1 MSPRELLTGGRHPVT
16 RLYPLTVFFAAD
28 GVLFASWIVR
38 IPEIKNQVGASATA
52 LGLALL
58 CMTVSS
64 AASMYFAGGLCERL
78 GTRLVLVASFPLV
91 CAGLVTPALARSVV
105 ALGAIL
111 FVFGAIYGVLLVA
124 LNSAAVEIEATSGR
138 AIMSP
143 MHGLW
148 SVGGLVGAVIGG
160 LLAAHLTS
168 VEHFAVVAVAGVLVA
183 VCFAR
188 PMLLT
193 GTDQPVR
200 PDGMADGT
208 AGPAAKATARKH
220 EPGRQAARTPIS
232 LAVVLLG
239 VVALCT
245 AYGEGAIGDW
255 TALHLRENLGAAAG
269 VAAYGFGVYSVAIA
283 TGRLTGGRLIE
294 RLGET
299 RVLSGGAVLA
309 AAGVLTTAWA
319 GSLAVAFAGLLAVGL
334 GLANMFPVAMARAG
348 AIGGPRGVGLA
359 STIGNTGMLAG
370 PPLIGFLADQV
381 GLRSALST
389 VAVTALVAAIIGLV
403 QRSLRGRAEE
413 PGSPAKVAAAEP
425 AHRR

>member
-1 MSPRELLTGGRHPVT
+1 M
-16 RLYPLTVFFAAD
+16 TVFFAAD

-78 GTRLVLVASFPLV
+78 GTRTVLVASFPLV

-124 LNSAAVEIEATSGR
+124 LNSAAVEIESTSGR

-160 LLAAHLTS
+160 LLAAHLTA
-168 VEHFAVVAVAGVLVA
+168 VEHFAVVAVAGVVVA
-183 VCFAR
+183 VGFAR
-188 PMLLT
+188 PMLRT

-200 PDGMADGT
+200 TDGT
-208 AGPAAKATARKH
+208 AGPATAARGQEQKQEQEQEQKQKQEQETVRRTAR
-220 EPGRQAARTPIS
+220 RPIS

-255 TALHLRENLGAAAG
+255 VALHLRENLGAAAG

-299 RVLSGGAVLA
+299 WVLSGGAVLA

-334 GLANMFPVAMARAG
+334 GLANMFPVAIARAG

-381 GLRSALST
+381 GLRTALST
-389 VAVTALVAAIIGLV
+389 VAVTALVAAVIGLV
-403 QRSLRGRAEE
+403 QRSLRVRTEGAAD
-413 PGSPAKVAAAEP
+413 SPVGTVAAEP
-425 AHRR
+425 AHRV

>member
-1 MSPRELLTGGRHPVT
+1 MSPRQLLTGVRHPVT

-64 AASMYFAGGLCERL
+64 AASMYFAGALCERL
-78 GTRLVLVASFPLV
+78 GTRTVLVASFPLV
-91 CAGLVTPALARSVV
+91 CAGLVTPALAHSVV
-105 ALGAIL
+105 ALGGIL
-111 FVFGAIYGVLLVA
+111 LVFGAIYGVLLVA
-124 LNSAAVEIEATSGR
+124 LNSAAVEIESTSGR

-183 VCFAR
+183 GGFAR

-193 GTDQPVR
+193 GTDQPVLSV
-200 PDGMADGT
+200 GT
-208 AGPAAKATARKH
+208 AAAAKEH
-220 EPGRQAARTPIS
+220 EPVRRAARTPIS

-255 TALHLRENLGAAAG
+255 VALHLRENLGAAAG

-299 RVLSGGAVLA
+299 WVLSGGAVLA
-309 AAGVLTTAWA
+309 AGGVLTTAWA

-334 GLANMFPVAMARAG
+334 GLANMFPVAIARAG

-381 GLRSALST
+381 GLRTALST
-389 VAVTALVAAIIGLV
+389 VAVTALVAAVIGLV
-403 QRSLRGRAEE
+403 QRSLRVRADGAAE
-413 PGSPAKVAAAEP
+413 SPADPVAAEA
-425 AHRR
+425 ANRG

>member
-1 MSPRELLTGGRHPVT
+1 M
-16 RLYPLTVFFAAD
+16 TVFFAAD

-78 GTRLVLVASFPLV
+78 GTRTVLVASFPLV
-91 CAGLVTPALARSVV
+91 CAGLVTPALASSVV

-111 FVFGAIYGVLLVA
+111 FGFGAIYGVLLVA
-124 LNSAAVEIEATSGR
+124 LNSAAVEIESTSGR

-168 VEHFAVVAVAGVLVA
+168 VEHFAAVAVAGVVVA

-193 GTDQPVR
+193 GTDRAVR
-200 PDGMADGT
+200 PDGAASTATSATTAEKEGT
-208 AGPAAKATARKH
+208 QG
-220 EPGRQAARTPIS
+220 QVARTPIS

-283 TGRLTGGRLIE
+283 AGRLTGGRLIE

-299 RVLSGGAVLA
+299 QVLSGGAVLA

-381 GLRSALST
+381 GLQTALST
-389 VAVTALVAAIIGLV
+389 VAVTALVAAAIGLV
-403 QRSLRGRAEE
+403 QRSRRGRAEAAA
-413 PGSPAKVAAAEP
+413 GSPAKAVAAEP

>member
-1 MSPRELLTGGRHPVT
+1 MSPRQLLTGGRHPVT

-78 GTRLVLVASFPLV
+78 GTRTVLVASFPLV

-124 LNSAAVEIEATSGR
+124 LNSAAVEIESTSGR

-160 LLAAHLTS
+160 LLAAHLTA

-183 VCFAR
+183 VGFAR

-193 GTDQPVR
+193 GADRPVR
-200 PDGMADGT
+200 SEGT
-208 AGPAAKATARKH
+208 AAAAAKEH
-220 EPGRQAARTPIS
+220 EPVRRAARTPIS

-255 TALHLRENLGAAAG
+255 VALHLREDLGAAAG

-299 RVLSGGAVLA
+299 WVLSGGAVLA
-309 AAGVLTTAWA
+309 AAGVLVTAWA
-319 GSLAVAFAGLLAVGL
+319 GTLAVAFAGLLAVGL
-334 GLANMFPVAMARAG
+334 GLANMFPVAIARAG

-381 GLRSALST
+381 GLRTALST
-389 VAVTALVAAIIGLV
+389 VAVTALVAAVIGLV
-403 QRSLRGRAEE
+403 QRSLRVRGDGSAE
-413 PGSPAKVAAAEP
+413 PLAAEP
-425 AHRR
+425 AEPANQG

>member
-1 MSPRELLTGGRHPVT
+1 VSPRQLLTGGRHPVT

-78 GTRLVLVASFPLV
+78 GTRTVLVASFPLV

-105 ALGAIL
+105 ELGAIL

-160 LLAAHLTS
+160 LLAAHLTAA
-168 VEHFAVVAVAGVLVA
+168 EHFAVVGVAGVVVA
-183 VCFAR
+183 VGFAR
-188 PMLLT
+188 PMLRT
-193 GTDQPVR
+193 GIDRPPVR
-200 PDGMADGT
+200 SEDT
-208 AGPAAKATARKH
+208 STARR
-220 EPGRQAARTPIS
+220 EQGAQRQVARTPIS

-255 TALHLRENLGAAAG
+255 TALHLRDNLGATAG

-283 TGRLTGGRLIE
+283 AGRLTGGRLIE

-381 GLRSALST
+381 GLRTALST
-389 VAVTALVAAIIGLV
+389 VAVTALVAAAIGLV
-403 QRSLRGRAEE
+403 QRSRHGRAGGAA
-413 PGSPAKVAAAEP
+413 GSPPEAVAAEP